1 MRTNLKLIRVKNN
14 LSQLQM
20 AEKLDCTRATYSS
33 IECGNREGRHYFW
46 KRLQSAFSVPDANM
60 WELMQNDE

>member
-1 MRTNLKLIRVKNN
+1 MRTNLKLFRVKNN

-20 AEKLDCTRATYSS
+20 AEKLNCTRATYSS
-33 IECGNREGRHYFW
+33 IECGSRDGRQSFW
-46 KRLQSAFSVPDANM
+46 KGLQSAFAIPDANM